1 MIQKLGIHVSIS
13 GGIHNSVSN
22 AVNLGCNAFQIFSR
36 SPRQWVA
43 KDIGD
48 AEVSTFKEKLKSSGI
63 DISSV
68 IVHMPYL
75 PNLSAPESEM
85 YQKSVATL
93 ADEIFRCNLLEIP
106 YLVIHL
112 GSHLGK
118 GEDNGKSQL
127 INACTKSFIK
137 YENKKFHK
145 NKVKLLLENSAGQK
159 NSIGSKIEQIGE
171 IFEKLGTQ
179 NYGLCLDTCHLYA
192 SGYDLSNKSKSLE
205 LIDNIDSTVGLE
217 NLKLFHL
224 NDSKGDLGSNLDRH
238 HHIGL
243 GKIGPEGF
251 KTLINNNKLFN
262 IPFIMETPIDSER
275 GDAENMKYLKS
286 LIN

>member
-22 AVNLGCNAFQIFSR
+22 AVNLGCTAFQIFSR
-36 SPRQWVA
+36 SPRQWSA
-43 KDIGD
+43 KDISD
-48 AEVSTFKEKLKSSGI
+48 AEVSTFKEKLKKSGI
-63 DISSV
+63 DTAAV
-68 IVHMPYL
+68 VVHMPYL

-85 YQKSVATL
+85 YQKSVTTL
-93 ADEIFRCNLLEIP
+93 TDEISRCNLLGIP

-127 INACTKSFIK
+127 INACTKSFND
-137 YENKKFHK
+137 YENRGSQK
-145 NKVKLLLENSAGQK
+145 NRVKLLLENSAGQK

-192 SGYDLSNKSKSLE
+192 SGYNLSNESKSLE
-205 LIDNIDSTVGLE
+205 LIDKIDNILGLD

-224 NDSKGDLGSNLDRH
+224 NDSKGELGSNLDRH

-243 GKIGPEGF
+243 GNIGPEGF
-251 KTLINNNKLFN
+251 KILINNKKLLN

-275 GDAENMKYLKS
+275 GDAENLRYLKG

>member
-22 AVNLGCNAFQIFSR
+22 AVNLGCTTFQIFSR
-36 SPRQWVA
+36 SPRQWSA

-48 AEVSTFKEKLKSSGI
+48 SEVSTFKEKLKQSGI
-63 DISSV
+63 DSSSV

-85 YQKSVATL
+85 YQKSIETL
-93 ADEIFRCNLLEIP
+93 ADEIFRCNLLGIP

-118 GEDNGKSQL
+118 GEDHGKSQL
-127 INACTKSFIK
+127 INACIKSLNN
-137 YENKKFHK
+137 YEKRRFQK
-145 NKVKLLLENSAGQK
+145 NKVKILLENSAGQK
-159 NSIGSKIEQIGE
+159 NSIGSKIEQISE
-171 IFEKLGTQ
+171 ILEKLEPQ
-179 NYGLCLDTCHLYA
+179 NYGICLDTCHLYA
-192 SGYDLSNKSKSLE
+192 SGYDLSNESKSLE
-205 LIDNIDSTVGLE
+205 LIDNIDSVLGLR
-217 NLKLFHL
+217 NLKLFHI

-238 HHIGL
+238 YHIGL
-243 GKIGPEGF
+243 GKIGPTGF
-251 KTLINNNKLFN
+251 KTLINNKRLIH

>member
-1 MIQKLGIHVSIS
+1 MKQKLGIHVSIS

-22 AVNLGCNAFQIFSR
+22 ALNLGCNAFQIFSR
-36 SPRQWVA
+36 SPRQWSA
-43 KDIGD
+43 KELGD
-48 AEVSTFKEKLKSSGI
+48 AEVSTFKEKLKTSSI
-63 DISSV
+63 ETSSV
-68 IVHMPYL
+68 VVHMPYL

-85 YQKSVATL
+85 YQKSVSTL
-93 ADEIFRCNLLEIP
+93 TDEIIRCNLLGIP

-127 INACTKSFIK
+127 VKACTKSFID
-137 YENKKFHK
+137 YESRGLQK

-159 NSIGSKIEQIGE
+159 NSIGSNIEQLGE
-171 IFEKLGTQ
+171 ILERLGTQ
-179 NYGLCLDTCHLYA
+179 SYGLCLDTCHLYA

-205 LIDNIDSTVGLE
+205 LIDNIDSTLGLE

-224 NDSKGDLGSNLDRH
+224 NDSKGGLGSNLDRH

-251 KTLINNNKLFN
+251 KILINNKKLFD

-286 LIN
+286 LID